1 VRKVLVALL
10 VVFAVLSFAVKYG
23 GTLRFVMGSDA
34 VSLLPANQTDNISGT
49 VCRHIFDG
57 LVEFDEKLN
66 LNPALAER
74 WEISSDGTVY
84 TFYLRKGVKFHDG
97 TDFNAAAVKKYYDY
111 VISGSLRR
119 TGLFKGI
126 VSEVQIVDNYTVKFV
141 LAKPFSPFL
150 YRLAHEAALIVSP
163 KAIDEYGSDPAK
175 LGRNPVGTGPFM
187 LKEWKIGEKIEL
199 VKNPNYWREGQ
210 PYLDGLTF
218 TIIPED
224 VTRVT
229 QLRAGDA
236 DVMFNPPPALV
247 PTLQKDE
254 KLNVRI
260 EPSLRVIYIGFNL
273 RKPPLND
280 IRVRQALNYAI
291 DKSKLCSV
299 IMKGLA
305 IPSDSPLAKYT
316 VGYSSTGG
324 YPYDPAKAKQL
335 LKEAGL
341 ENLKLE
347 LLTPKGRY
355 LNDYEV
361 AVAVQG
367 MLKEIGVT
375 VDVKPMEW
383 ATYINRLFST
393 NPEDWNY
400 ELFLLGWAPSTGEG
414 HWVLYPLFHSDNV
427 NPNGTGDNNTFYS
440 NPQVD
445 DLINKIGFETDR
457 NKILSYYAEVQKMI
471 VQDAPWIFLYNM
483 ANVVVH
489 RKELKDLWILPTE
502 FVIVKYAWFDK

>member
-1 VRKVLVALL
+1 MKKFLLILL
-10 VVFAVLSFAVKYG
+10 VLIAVLSFSAKYG
-23 GTLRFVMGSDA
+23 GVARYVMGADA

-66 LNPALAER
+66 ITPALAER
-74 WEISSDGTVY
+74 WEISQDGTEY

-97 TDFNAAAVKKYYDY
+97 ADFNAQAVKKYYDY
-111 VISGSLRR
+111 VLNSSLRR

-126 VSEVQIVDNYTVKFV
+126 VKEIVVVDDYTVKFV
-141 LAKPFSPFL
+141 LEKPYSPFL
-150 YRLAHEAALIVSP
+150 NRLAHEAALIVSP
-163 KAIDEYGSDPAK
+163 KAIDEYGRDPAK

-187 LKEWKIGEKIEL
+187 LKEWKIGERIEL

-210 PYLDGLTF
+210 PYLDGIVF
-218 TIIPED
+218 TIVPED
-224 VTRVT
+224 VSRVT
-229 QLRAGDA
+229 QLRAGDV

-247 PTLQKDE
+247 PVLQKDE
-254 KLNVRI
+254 KIVVRV
-260 EPSLRVIYIGFNL
+260 EPSLRVIYIGFNT
-273 RKPPLND
+273 RKSPLND

-291 DKSKLCSV
+291 DKQKLCAT
-299 IMKGLA
+299 IMRNLA

-316 VGYSSTGG
+316 FGYFSTGG

-335 LKEAGL
+335 LKEAGI

-367 MLKEIGVT
+367 MLKEVGVT

-383 ATYINRLFST
+383 ASYINKLFSS
-393 NPEDWNY
+393 NPADWDY

-414 HWVLYPLFHSDNV
+414 HWVLYPLFHSDNM

-440 NPQVD
+440 NPKVD
-445 DLINKIGFETDR
+445 ELIDKIAHELD
-457 NKILSYYAEVQKMI
+457 KEKLLQYYAEVQKII

-483 ANVVVH
+483 TNIVAHKKQLKNVW
-489 RKELKDLWILPTE
+489 LLPTE
-502 FVIVKYAWFDK
+502 FVILKYAWFE